1 MAKSM
6 TGYGRAEN
14 SVDGFNIT
22 VEIKSVNSRFL
33 EFAPRTPKTYGFLE
47 DRLRKYVSTFI
58 SRGKVECSVFID
70 STEADDNVTVEVNK
84 SLAKGYIDA
93 INLIAREYGLENDF
107 KISDL
112 AMKTDIFTVRKA
124 PADEEKIWNEVKS
137 VFDEAMASFIGMRA
151 AEGEKLKEDILRKAD
166 FILSLVEKVEQ
177 RSPVTVEEYR
187 QKLTDRIKEMLADTK
202 IDEQRILTEAAIFAD
217 KVAVDE
223 ETVRLRSHISQ
234 LKNLFEQDVPI
245 GRKLDFLVQEMN
257 REANTIGSKC
267 TDLEISEYVIE
278 IKSEIEKIREQI
290 QNIE

>member
-14 SVDGFNIT
+14 SVDGFDIT

-151 AEGEKLKEDILRKAD
+151 AERRHFEKSRLYFISCRKSRAE
-166 FILSLVEKVEQ
+166 IACHCRGVQAE
-177 RSPVTVEEYR
+177 THR
-187 QKLTDRIKEMLADTK
+187 QNKRNA
-202 IDEQRILTEAAIFAD
+202 R
-217 KVAVDE
+217 
-223 ETVRLRSHISQ
+223 RY
-234 LKNLFEQDVPI
+234 KN
-245 GRKLDFLVQEMN
+245 R
-257 REANTIGSKC
+257 
-267 TDLEISEYVIE
+267 
-278 IKSEIEKIREQI
+278 
-290 QNIE
+290 